1 MPFTMPLSTDVRL
14 PKSVKPVFPPRC
26 VYSGESDPD
35 AEVVVLANSQSAI
48 LSFLAP
54 ILLVFGWRRVRAPIS
69 RKYRAR
75 FYLQSFGRDLL
86 MLAFAVVGVFVFMPM
101 FGGGTPFRKLKV
113 AGLVLAALS
122 PWILFEV
129 FFPRRFDV
137 TARGEWIDYEFASA
151 EYADEFAALNE
162 SHVIRVQ

>member
-1 MPFTMPLSTDVRL
+1 MPLSTEIRL
-14 PKSVKPVFPPRC
+14 PKSVKPVFPQRC
-26 VYSGESDPD
+26 VFSGDANPD
-35 AEVVVLANSQSAI
+35 SEVVVIANSQNA
-48 LSFLAP
+48 LFSFLAP
-54 ILLVFGWRRVRAPIS
+54 ILLLFGWRRVRAPIA
-69 RKYRAR
+69 RRYRAR

-86 MLAFAVVGVFVFMPM
+86 MIAFVIVAVFVVMPM
-101 FGGGTPFRKLKV
+101 VGGGTAFRKVKV

-137 TARGEWIDYEFASA
+137 TARGEWIDYEFSSA

-162 SHVIRVQ
+162 VHVIRVR

>member
-1 MPFTMPLSTDVRL
+1 MPLSTDIRL

-26 VYSGESDPD
+26 VYSGDANPD
-35 AEVVVLANSQSAI
+35 SEVVVLANSQNA
-48 LSFLAP
+48 LFSFLAP
-54 ILLVFGWRRVRAPIS
+54 ILLLFGWRRVRAPIA
-69 RKYRAR
+69 RRYRGR
-75 FYLQSFGRDLL
+75 FYLQSVGRDLL
-86 MLAFAVVGVFVFMPM
+86 TVALVILAVFVFMPM
-101 FGGGTPFRKLKV
+101 VGSGTPFRKLKV

-137 TARGEWIDYEFASA
+137 TARGEWIDYEFSSV

-162 SHVIRVQ
+162 AHVIKIQ